1 MCLKKITNKAET
13 ELAQA
18 LEGENA
24 KKEKQ
29 RPLGRMGGMQLDV
42 QTGHVVV
49 SNQMILALNYLDIA
63 LPASFFSFFAYNI
76 IQPNAC
82 CGQKEYNDGVE
93 CCVKGANGKKVYRI
107 DQDNS
112 PCAEE

>member
-49 SNQMILALNYLDIA
+49 SNQMILALN
-63 LPASFFSFFAYNI
+63 
-76 IQPNAC
+76 
-82 CGQKEYNDGVE
+82 
-93 CCVKGANGKKVYRI
+93 
-107 DQDNS
+107 
-112 PCAEE
+112 